1 MELNISLP
9 NDLFTYRPVAF
20 FNDNALGTPTSS
32 HPFSGRQ
39 RLDLN
44 LHCIKRPDDTFF
56 MRITGS
62 GMTNAGIRSGDI
74 LVVDRI
80 LLPKSGDLVIIMHQG
95 EMVVYEMQQGI
106 DSPSDSQSDEACLL
120 SLNPEYPDLDA
131 QTTPHIVGIVT
142 SIIHHIRQ

>member
-20 FNDNALGTPTSS
+20 FNDTALGSPTSS
-32 HPFSGRQ
+32 HPFSGRE

-62 GMTNAGIRSGDI
+62 GMTNTGIRSGDI

-80 LLPKSGDLVIIMHQG
+80 LLPKLGDLVVIMQQG
-95 EMVVYEMQQGI
+95 EMVVYEMQQSR
-106 DSPSDSQSDEACLL
+106 DSCSDEACLL
-120 SLNPEYPDLDA
+120 SLNPDHPNLDTHA
-131 QTTPHIVGIVT
+131 TLHIVGIVT